1 MIAAKVTEDAMRPKV
16 SMNGIGM
23 DFLTFCHYLGC
34 WKIFLL
40 TNQWLTDVSLFKN
53 PNNYHEIRAG
63 NPVVEKGW
71 RGPSN
76 ETIARSSICLIP
88 FPRQGQRR

>member
-34 WKIFLL
+34 WKIF
-40 TNQWLTDVSLFKN
+40 
-53 PNNYHEIRAG
+53 Y
-63 NPVVEKGW
+63 
-71 RGPSN
+71 
-76 ETIARSSICLIP
+76 
-88 FPRQGQRR
+88 